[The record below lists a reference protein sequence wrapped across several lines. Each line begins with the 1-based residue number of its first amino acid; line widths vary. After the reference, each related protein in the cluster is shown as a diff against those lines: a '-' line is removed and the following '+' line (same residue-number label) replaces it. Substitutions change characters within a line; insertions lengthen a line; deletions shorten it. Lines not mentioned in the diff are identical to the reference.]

1 MARAAGDSP
10 RPGMFRVQQ
19 AAGCGGGA
27 AQETVAGRAT
37 RGIATTLL
45 DRLRLGGMAG
55 GTTVLRRRKGGV
67 GGMALRA
74 RLLFL
79 VGVVQDLFRV
89 DGMAFGTTPRLH
101 FRGVVHV
108 MAGET
113 GPRRLIGMG
122 AIFIGRGLTG
132 VAGLAQGKNSS
143 SGT

>member
-1 MARAAGDSP
+1 MLG
-10 RPGMFRVQQ
+10 VQQ
-19 AAGCGGGA
+19 AVGSLGGA
-27 AQETVAGRAT
+27 AQETVAGRAAL
-37 RGIATTLL
+37 GIATTLL
-45 DRLRLGGMAG
+45 DLLRLSGMAG
-55 GTTVLRRRKGGV
+55 GTTILRRRKGGV

-79 VGVVQDLFRV
+79 VGVVQNLFRV
-89 DGMAFGTTPRLH
+89 DGVTFGATPRLH

-132 VAGLAQGKNSS
+132 MAGLAQGKNASP
-143 SGT
+143 GTKVAREFFDAH